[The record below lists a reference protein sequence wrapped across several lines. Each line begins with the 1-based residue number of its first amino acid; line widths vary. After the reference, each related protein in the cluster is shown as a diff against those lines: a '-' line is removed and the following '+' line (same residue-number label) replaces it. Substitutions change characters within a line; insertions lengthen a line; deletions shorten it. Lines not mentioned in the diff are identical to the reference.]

1 MLFLAYGIELEFL
14 GVFGG
19 ELQDSQFVAFRRNA
33 ESNAV
38 HFDVRHE
45 RDNDF
50 SADFSEFAFNL
61 GNEFTDAGSSSIF
74 ILKPR
79 LRDWMTAPPRT
90 RMKLPKDSLASVT
103 RENTSTLVSDADV
116 ITDLA

>member
-19 ELQDSQFVAFRRNA
+19 ELQDSQLVALRRYA

-50 SADFSEFAFNL
+50 SADFTELAFNL
-61 GNEFTDAGSSSIF
+61 GNEFTQHRCGFFFDIHSESQV
-74 ILKPR
+74 K
-79 LRDWMTAPPRT
+79 
-90 RMKLPKDSLASVT
+90 
-103 RENTSTLVSDADV
+103 
-116 ITDLA
+116 